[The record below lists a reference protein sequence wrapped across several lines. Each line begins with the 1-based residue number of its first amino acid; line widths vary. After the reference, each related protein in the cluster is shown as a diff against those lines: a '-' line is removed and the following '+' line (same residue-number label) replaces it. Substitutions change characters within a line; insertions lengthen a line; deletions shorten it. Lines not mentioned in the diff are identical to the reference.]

1 MSKRKFLTPEEIFLL
16 LETIARTSN
25 TFRDKCMVYMSFI
38 HGLRA
43 SELTGLKLSDYDPL
57 SNKIN
62 IRRLKGG
69 FSTTHPLLPAE
80 VKLLNDWLVE
90 REKYP
95 GNESPWI
102 FLSRKGGRISRQQ
115 FYIMV
120 RDYGRLAKLPVHL
133 HPHML
138 RHACGFSLAERGND
152 TRLIQDYL
160 GHRNIRHTVHYT
172 ASNAAR
178 FARAWQKNETEQRD
192 IVSEIICNP

>member
-16 LETIARTSN
+16 LKTITMARN
-25 TFRDKCMVYMSFI
+25 TCRDKCMIYMGFI
-38 HGLRA
+38 HGLRV
-43 SELTGLKLSDYDPL
+43 SELTGLRLSDYDPL

-80 VKLLNDWLVE
+80 VTLLNNWLKE
-90 REKYP
+90 RGGYL
-95 GNESPWI
+95 GSDSPWI
-102 FLSRKGGRISRQQ
+102 FLSRKGGRISRQH

-120 RDYGRLAKLPVHL
+120 RNYGRLAKLPVHL

-178 FARAWQKNETEQRD
+178 FARAWQKDETEQRD
-192 IVSEIICNP
+192 MVSEIVHYT